1 MYEETT
7 DETKGG
13 SQEMYEETT
22 EETKGGVCA
31 YVHVCSYVFPYVIC
45 ASVYI
50 VSIACMTCHHI
61 ARWPLI
67 QISGATVEHM
77 MLKATMKAA
86 VKNMMLEAMIMVRL
100 IHRRRLLQSY
110 PCPAR
115 SAECTTNK
123 AWGLRSD
130 VKAFCVQCDVM

>member
-1 MYEETT
+1 
-7 DETKGG
+7 
-13 SQEMYEETT
+13 
-22 EETKGGVCA
+22 
-31 YVHVCSYVFPYVIC
+31 
-45 ASVYI
+45 
-50 VSIACMTCHHI
+50 MTCHHI

-67 QISGATVEHM
+67 QISGATMKATMKAAV
-77 MLKATMKAA
+77 KATMKAA
-86 VKNMMLEAMIMVRL
+86 VKNMMLESMVMVRL
-100 IHRRRLLQSY
+100 IYRRHLLQSLIHRRHLLQSY